1 MLRVTVMVS
10 GGGTNLQAIIDSI
23 NGGRI
28 TGTEICLVYSNN
40 PNAYAIERAKKAGI
54 PYVVKSP
61 KEFENREDFKNLFD
75 LLGYE
80 LRINEDQG
88 VIALVSQYDSGR
100 LQLNKAD
107 SILLLILRLL
117 YIEKRK
123 EISSSYEDVTV
134 IMEEIREKYNM
145 LKIRSKPVMDKG
157 MERRMVSLFRK
168 YNIILNLDSDVNLA
182 EARIIIY
189 PSVMMA
195 VTVDNINEYYE
206 MTEKKLREYTGETSD
221 TEEEDT

>member
-1 MLRVTVMVS
+1 MFETILDSSTQKEKFRVAANKLLNQCFLLR
-10 GGGTNLQAIIDSI
+10 
-23 NGGRI
+23 
-28 TGTEICLVYSNN
+28 
-40 PNAYAIERAKKAGI
+40 KKEDT
-54 PYVVKSP
+54 K
-61 KEFENREDFKNLFD
+61 KEYTYIRENREDFKNLFD

-123 EISSSYEDVTV
+123 EISSSYEDGTV

>member
-1 MLRVTVMVS
+1 MFETILDSSTQKEKFRVAANKLLNQCFLLR
-10 GGGTNLQAIIDSI
+10 
-23 NGGRI
+23 
-28 TGTEICLVYSNN
+28 
-40 PNAYAIERAKKAGI
+40 KKEDT
-54 PYVVKSP
+54 K
-61 KEFENREDFKNLFD
+61 KEYTYIRENREDFKNLFD

-145 LKIRSKPVMDKG
+145 LKIRSKPVIDKG

>member
-1 MLRVTVMVS
+1 MFESILDSPTQKEKFRVAANKLLNQCFLLRRKEDT
-10 GGGTNLQAIIDSI
+10 
-23 NGGRI
+23 
-28 TGTEICLVYSNN
+28 
-40 PNAYAIERAKKAGI
+40 KKEYTYI
-54 PYVVKSP
+54 R
-61 KEFENREDFKNLFD
+61 ENKEDFRNLFD

-80 LRINEDQG
+80 LKINEDQG
-88 VIALVSQYDSGR
+88 VIALVSHYDSGR
-100 LQLNKAD
+100 LQLNKTD

-182 EARIIIY
+182 DTRIIIY

-195 VTVDNINEYYE
+195 VTVDNINDYYE
-206 MTEKKLREYTGETSD
+206 MTEKKLREYSGEASD
-221 TEEEDT
+221 TEDEDA